1 MKAVVFPWPRTALGR
16 PGKAVASVFCTA
28 LPTLSPHAEP
38 PRRAHADSL
47 TRTYPVRPPRSS
59 EAQRCKSPSPGEFV
73 EWLCLPH
80 RACSVTSL
88 SSPFPELLSL
98 SDEDDPLH
106 CQPFNRKWPKAIAG
120 VKNAGPRRS
129 SAG

>member
-16 PGKAVASVFCTA
+16 PGKAVASVFCTS
-28 LPTLSPHAEP
+28 LPTPSP
-38 PRRAHADSL
+38 HADSL
-47 TRTYPVRPPRSS
+47 TRTHPVRPPRSS
-59 EAQRCKSPSPGEFV
+59 EAQRCESPSPGEFV
-73 EWLCLPH
+73 EWLCLPR
-80 RACSVTSL
+80 RACSVISL